1 MAKDLKYFM
10 RKREDEIVVAPGPDT
25 FKDEKGKPVNLEI
38 RVLGNAEIQKINDS
52 YRTRAVATDRKGN
65 PIISMGE
72 VVWKTDR
79 DSAKASRHMLVEAL
93 AYPDLKDK
101 ELMAYY
107 NCTDVTDMPML
118 VFSRADEYAHVSRA
132 VMSALGLGDFLDDE
146 DTLEEAKN

>member
-10 RKREDEIVVAPGPDT
+10 RKQEDEIVTAPAPPS
-25 FKDEKGKPVNLEI
+25 FKDEKGNPVNLEI

-52 YRTRAVATDRKGN
+52 YRTRAMATDRKGN

-93 AYPDLKDK
+93 AYPNLKDK
-101 ELMAYY
+101 ELMAFYK
-107 NCTDVTDMPML
+107 CTDVTDMPML
-118 VFSRADEYAHVSRA
+118 VFSKTDEYAHVSRA
-132 VMSALGLGDFLDDE
+132 VMAALGLGDFLDDDE
-146 DTLEEAKN
+146 LEEAKN